1 MTGPSSASPQCP
13 GSRRLRASIFFAVY
27 AEIAFLVFLGVFLW
41 RHANPNG
48 GGMEMVGLSAALMLI
63 FLPLTLPAWILA
75 KQGRFLLTAAFIAA
89 FAAILYFLLW
99 LELLDEVDVGLPA
112 QDGLEPVGGWIRAER
127 RDAVESDAAA
137 HGVEARLGET

>member
-1 MTGPSSASPQCP
+1 MTGPSSASPQGH

-41 RHANPNG
+41 RHANPKG
-48 GGMEMVGLSAALMLI
+48 GGMEMVGLSAAFMLI

-75 KQGRFLLTAAFIAA
+75 KQSRFLVTAAFAA

-99 LELLDEVDVGLPA
+99 LELLDELG
-112 QDGLEPVGGWIRAER
+112 I
-127 RDAVESDAAA
+127 A
-137 HGVEARLGET
+137 HAPWS